1 MSVLLGSNN
10 NKLIDLAHKG
20 GLNYG
25 DSMIPLTSS
34 SIIKSI
40 PGGAVIR
47 FLKRKI
53 RRRRKAKKCCMK
65 RTKRT
70 RKARKARKARKR

>member
-34 SIIKSI
+34 SVMKSI
-40 PGGAVIR
+40 PGGAIIR
-47 FLKRKI
+47 FKKGKT
-53 RRRRKAKKCCMK
+53 RRRRKSTKRRLKRTR

-70 RKARKARKARKR
+70 RRSRKR